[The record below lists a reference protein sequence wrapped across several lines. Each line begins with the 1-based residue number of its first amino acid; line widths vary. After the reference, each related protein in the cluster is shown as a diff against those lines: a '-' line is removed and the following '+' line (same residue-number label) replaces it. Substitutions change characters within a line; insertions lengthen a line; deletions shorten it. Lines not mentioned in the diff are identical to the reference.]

1 MKKIVFLLVALL
13 LIGGDVI
20 AQKKNVSLAK
30 AKILS
35 ETPDTK
41 AAKEAILPALKDVTT
56 KDLANTWFVA
66 GEVFNAI
73 CLEQQKLIWT
83 QKKGDKAVMGQA
95 AKQALGYYIV
105 ADSLDRLPDAKGK
118 FKPKFGVK
126 IIEKVGGFQRVFTE
140 AGSFYYESKDY
151 MNALDMFQHYL
162 IYPNISFMKEK
173 GYEKDT
179 LRKLITY
186 YCALAATQAEKPEIA
201 VKYYEVVKDSIDSP
215 WIYARLS
222 EDYANMKDT
231 ANMIRMYQ
239 LGAAKF
245 PSEQFYTRNLI
256 NYYINVNKMA
266 DAMTWIDAAI
276 KSDEKS
282 AVLWNVKGR
291 ILEND
296 KKVEE
301 AIACYEKAVGLDP
314 GLGDAMGNIGRIY
327 YNRAVEELERV
338 NAIKDD
344 RTYLKEKA
352 KMKALFEK
360 PRPYF
365 EKARSI
371 NPEERD
377 YIIALRGIYYN
388 LQLTKDYEA
397 MDKLLKEMTK

>member
-1 MKKIVFLLVALL
+1 MKKIVILLAAVLVLGGNAL
-13 LIGGDVI
+13 

-41 AAKEAILPALKDVTT
+41 AAKDAILKALQDSITMKE
-56 KDLANTWFVA
+56 ANTWFVA

-73 CLEQQKLIWT
+73 YNEQQTLQWT
-83 QKKGDKAVMGQA
+83 QKKGDRGLMGKS

-105 ADSLDRLPDAKGK
+105 ADSLDRLPDVKGK
-118 FKPKFGVK
+118 VKPKFRDRIVQR
-126 IIEKVGGFQRVFTE
+126 ITAFQRGFTD
-140 AGSFYYESKDY
+140 AGSYFYDQKDY
-151 MNALDMFQHYL
+151 MNAVEMFDQYL
-162 IYPNISFMKEK
+162 SYTSIPFLKDK
-173 GYEKDT
+173 GLEKDT
-179 LRKLITY
+179 LRPLITY
-186 YCALAATQAEKPEIA
+186 YAALSATQAEKPAVA
-201 VKYYEVVKDSIDSP
+201 VKYFEVIKDSIDSP
-215 WIYARLS
+215 WVYARLC
-222 EDYANMKDT
+222 EDYATLKDT
-231 ANMIRMYQ
+231 VNMIRMYK

-245 PSEQFYTRNLI
+245 PKEQFYTRNLI
-256 NYYINVNKMA
+256 NYYIQQNKMEE
-266 DAMTWIDAAI
+266 AMTWIDAAI
-276 KSDEKS
+276 AADEKS

-296 KKVEE
+296 KKKDD
-301 AIACYEKAVGLDP
+301 AMKCYEKALELDP
-314 GLGDAMGNIGRIY
+314 EFADAMGNIGRIY
-327 YNRAVEELERV
+327 YNHAVEELERV

-365 EKARSI
+365 EKARKL

-388 LQLTKDYEA
+388 LQLTKDYDA
-397 MDKLLKEMTK
+397 MDKLLQGAK

>member
-1 MKKIVFLLVALL
+1 M
-13 LIGGDVI
+13 
-20 AQKKNVSLAK
+20 
-30 AKILS
+30 
-35 ETPDTK
+35 T
-41 AAKEAILPALKDVTT
+41 
-56 KDLANTWFVA
+56 
-66 GEVFNAI
+66 
-73 CLEQQKLIWT
+73 
-83 QKKGDKAVMGQA
+83 
-95 AKQALGYYIV
+95 
-105 ADSLDRLPDAKGK
+105 
-118 FKPKFGVK
+118 KFGAK
-126 IIEKVGGFQRVFTE
+126 IIEKVNGFQRVFTE

-301 AIACYEKAVGLDP
+301 AIACYEKAMGLDP

-365 EKARSI
+365 EKARSL

-388 LQLTKDYEA
+388 LQLTKDYEE

>member
-1 MKKIVFLLVALL
+1 MKKIFFLLAALL
-13 LIGGDVI
+13 LMGEGAI

-41 AAKEAILPALKDVTT
+41 AAKDAILPALIDVTT

-73 CLEQQKLIWT
+73 NTEQQKLIWT
-83 QKKGDKAVMGQA
+83 QKKGDKAIMGQA
-95 AKQALGYYIV
+95 IKSALAYYII

-118 FKPKFGVK
+118 VKPKYKDRIV
-126 IIEKVGGFQRVFTE
+126 ERTLGFQRSFAD
-140 AGSFYYESKDY
+140 AGSFYYENKDY
-151 MNALDMFQHYL
+151 MNALDMFEHYL
-162 IYPNISFMKEK
+162 NYPNISFLKDK
-173 GYEKDT
+173 GLEKDT
-179 LRKLITY
+179 LRTLLTY
-186 YCALAATQAEKPEIA
+186 YCALSATQAEKPQIA
-201 VKYYEVVKDSIDSP
+201 VKYFEVVKDSIDSP

-245 PSEQFYTRNLI
+245 PQEPFYTRNLI
-256 NYYINVNKMA
+256 NYYINVNKMNE
-266 DAMTWIDAAI
+266 AMTWIDAAI
-276 KSDEKS
+276 KSDDKS

-296 KKVEE
+296 KNKDE
-301 AIACYEKAVGLDP
+301 AIKCYEKALELDP
-314 GLGDAMGNIGRIY
+314 NFADAMGNIGRIY
-327 YNRAVEELERV
+327 YNHAVEELERV
-338 NAIKDD
+338 NSIKDD
-344 RTYLKEKA
+344 RTYLKEKV

-360 PRPYF
+360 PKPYF
-365 EKARSI
+365 EKARTFS
-371 NPEERD
+371 PEERD
-377 YIIALRGIYYN
+377 YVIALRGIYYN

-397 MDKLLKEMTK
+397 MDKILKDLTK